1 MMTDDAER
9 QFTEWF
15 AKNYPGPDTIIYDP
29 LWHAP
34 KILRA
39 ARAAM
44 SSRADRPEPATGA
57 VYGGKDSSDALFNA
71 CMTREIDPTGTPKEV
86 IDRIIDWEISL
97 ERADGGKDSSDAR
110 DAERYRWLREQDD
123 SGPLFVMYG
132 SNGTWGECGHSDIYG
147 ELLDESIDE
156 EIAKEAKK

>member
-1 MMTDDAER
+1 MEDNKRAADDANLER
-9 QFTEWF
+9 YIAHETHVKCERI
-15 AKNYPGPDTIIYDP
+15 PGANFYT
-29 LWHAP
+29 
-34 KILRA
+34 A
-39 ARAAM
+39 AEMAIDAYKAAL
-44 SSRADRPEPATGA
+44 SS
-57 VYGGKDSSDALFNA
+57 
-71 CMTREIDPTGTPKEV
+71 
-86 IDRIIDWEISL
+86 
-97 ERADGGKDSSDAR
+97 RADGGKDSSDAR

>member
-1 MMTDDAER
+1 VSNDKRAADDAER
-9 QFTEWF
+9 EAFEAW
-15 AKNYPGPDTIIYDP
+15 ANERELDLMPGYPGQYSDCNTDFA
-29 LWHAP
+29 WGAWQ
-34 KILRA
+34 
-39 ARAAM
+39 ARAAL
-44 SSRADRPEPATGA
+44 SSRADRSEPATGA
-57 VYGGKDSSDALFNA
+57 VY
-71 CMTREIDPTGTPKEV
+71 
-86 IDRIIDWEISL
+86 
-97 ERADGGKDSSDAR
+97 GGKDSSDAR

>member
-44 SSRADRPEPATGA
+44 SSRADRLEPATGA
-57 VYGGKDSSDALFNA
+57 VY
-71 CMTREIDPTGTPKEV
+71 
-86 IDRIIDWEISL
+86 
-97 ERADGGKDSSDAR
+97 GGKDSSDAR